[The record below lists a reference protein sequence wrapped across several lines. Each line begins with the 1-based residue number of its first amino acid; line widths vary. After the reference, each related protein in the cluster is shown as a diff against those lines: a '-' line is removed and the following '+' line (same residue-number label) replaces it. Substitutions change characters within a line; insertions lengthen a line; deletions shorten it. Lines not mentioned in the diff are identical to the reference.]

1 MSKVNRIKNR
11 QIIEEA
17 SHWAVTLDAG
27 KLTADQKRQLADWLL
42 ESPRHVEEL
51 LMSTSLFDAFETVDR
66 KKSRI
71 IETILA
77 EASSQIIPLIP
88 EEQLFQNKECK
99 NTPEGAAPRN
109 VKTLITPHN
118 KVSWLPW
125 GGIAAVFLAVFVWMN
140 NIVAPPSQKITNTNN
155 KFVSDESS
163 GFSTQLG
170 EQRKMVL
177 TDGSVIHVNTQSEV
191 AIRFTENLRTVELFR
206 GEALFEVVH
215 NPNRPFRV
223 VAGDTVTEAIGT
235 TFNVYKTK
243 TQTTIAVIEGKVAVD
258 PTESNTEPPTVD
270 YDTDVII
277 DQVDDGRILLTAG
290 QKADIAPLEE
300 TVRVAMANIK
310 AVSSWRVGQL
320 IFEGDRLDD
329 IVEQFN
335 RYNHVNIA
343 IEGKQLAE
351 TEFSG
356 VFDADDP
363 NSLIEFL
370 EFTNQVKVD
379 RRDSNF
385 IKISTQ

>member
-1 MSKVNRIKNR
+1 MSKGNRIKNR
-11 QIIEEA
+11 QIVEEA
-17 SHWAVTLDAG
+17 SDWAVTLDAG
-27 KLTADQKRQLADWLL
+27 ELTIDQKRQLADWLL

-51 LMSTSLFDAFETVDR
+51 LMATSLFDAFETVDV

-88 EEQLFQNKECK
+88 DEQLFLNQGPKK
-99 NTPEGAAPRN
+99 TPESAAPRN
-109 VKTLITPHN
+109 VKTLITPHD
-118 KVSWLPW
+118 KVFWLRW
-125 GGIAAVFLAVFVWMN
+125 GGIAAVFLAVFIWVN
-140 NIVAPPSQKITNTNN
+140 NSVSPPSQEITNTNN

-177 TDGSVIHVNTQSEV
+177 TDGSLIHVNTQSEV
-191 AIRFTENLRTVELFR
+191 AIHFTENLRTVELFR

-223 VAGDTVTEAIGT
+223 IAGDTVAEAIGT

-243 TQTTIAVIEGKVAVD
+243 TQTTIAVIDGKVAVD
-258 PTESNTEPPTVD
+258 TIETNKETPAID

-277 DQVDDGRILLTAG
+277 DQIDDGRILLTAG
-290 QKADIAPLEE
+290 QKANIVPLEE

-310 AVSSWRVGQL
+310 AISSWRVGQL
-320 IFEGDRLDD
+320 IFEGERLDD

-343 IEGKQLAE
+343 IEDEQLAE

-356 VFDADDP
+356 VFNADDP

-379 RRDSNF
+379 RRDANF
-385 IKISTQ
+385 IRISAQ